1 MNYQQSLDYL
11 FSLTHSGIKL
21 GLENTRK
28 ILAHFNNPQIKT
40 RTIHIAGTN
49 GKGSTAA
56 FMESILRS
64 AGYRVGLYTSPHL
77 MDFRERIQIDRK
89 MIGKGELA
97 ALVHRVK
104 EATAT
109 LNIKPTFFEFTTV
122 IAFIYF
128 HEKAVNW
135 NVIETGLGG
144 RLDSTNLCHA
154 EISIITSIGMDHTKY
169 LGNSLKAIVSEKAE
183 IIKEGGIVIA
193 GIDDSHI
200 LKTIIDKASK
210 CNAPVYSLNKNFK
223 VEPVEF
229 TDHNLIF
236 DYWGVD
242 KHFQQLNTPLLGK
255 YQATNAA
262 MAVTAALILDN
273 MDCEIPGPSIR
284 KGLQTTHWAG
294 RLEVAGTRPT
304 VLLDCAHNPD
314 SVKELASAI
323 RDHFTYKRC
332 TVILGIMDDKAIEQ
346 IIETIDVIA
355 DHVILVKPR
364 QKRSADPK
372 ILLEKFGK
380 SQKVVEIIEEIHY
393 ALHTAHIISNPD
405 DIICVTGS
413 IFTVAEAKQSIE
425 NEGFI

>member
-21 GLENTRK
+21 GLENTRR
-28 ILAHFNNPQIKT
+28 ILAHFDNPQIKT

-77 MDFRERIQIDRK
+77 LDFRERIQIDRK
-89 MIGKGELA
+89 MIGKEELA
-97 ALVHRVK
+97 ALARRVK
-104 EATAT
+104 DATAT

-122 IAFIYF
+122 MAFLYF
-128 HEKAVNW
+128 YEKAVNW
-135 NVIETGLGG
+135 SVIETGLGG
-144 RLDSTNLCHA
+144 RLDATNLCRG

-169 LGNSLKAIVSEKAE
+169 LGNSLKEIASEKAE
-183 IIKEGGIVIA
+183 IIKEDGIVIA
-193 GIDDSHI
+193 GIDDSAI
-200 LKTIIDKASK
+200 LNTIIDKASER
-210 CNAPVYSLNKNFK
+210 NAPVYSLNKNFK
-223 VEPVEF
+223 VEPVEL

-242 KHFQQLNTPLLGK
+242 RHFQQLNVPLLGK
-255 YQATNAA
+255 YQAVNAA
-262 MAVTAALILDN
+262 MAVTAGLVLDN

-284 KGLQTTHWAG
+284 KGLQTTLWEG
-294 RLEVAGTRPT
+294 RLEVAGTNPI

-314 SVKELASAI
+314 SVKALASAI
-323 RDHFTYKRC
+323 RDHFTYNRC
-332 TVILGIMDDKAIEQ
+332 IVVLGIMEDKPFEQ
-346 IIETIDVIA
+346 IIEIIDVFA

-393 ALHTAHIISNPD
+393 ALHTALNISNPE

-413 IFTVAEAKQSIE
+413 VFTVAEAKQSIE
-425 NEGFI
+425 NEGLF